1 MARRNFGTVR
11 RLPSGRWQ
19 ARYSTDD
26 GERIQAPT
34 TFPTKAD
41 ANHWLGSVETDIT
54 RGTWHDP
61 TLGRITIAEWSER
74 WMATKLPTVR
84 RATADQYEYILR
96 MHIVPHLGDRE
107 IGSITPS
114 EVQAWLATL
123 HRESGLAP
131 NTVAKVYR
139 LLKNLLG
146 GAVDL
151 EMIPR
156 NPCRLKGASTERP
169 PEIEVATPEQ
179 ISALA
184 DAVGDHYRALV
195 FVAAYGGLRWGE
207 LAGLQRRHVD
217 LERGV
222 VIVEQKLS
230 EVNGV
235 LEIDAPKSEAGR
247 RSVALPRV
255 AVDELAKHLV
265 QRVDQRATSLAF
277 ASDQGGFLRRSN
289 FRRRIW
295 LPATKAV
302 GLEGLRFHDLRHTGA
317 TLAAS
322 TGAPLRALMSRMG
335 HSTPAAALRYQ
346 HLIAGQ
352 DQGIAAAIDDAA
364 NPKTS
369 IPKVTSAAI
378 ADRGGE
384 GPSERDAVGRSSESS
399 DTWRILRHG
408 GPVQGSH
415 QGSLI

>member
-34 TFPTKAD
+34 TFLTKAD
-41 ANHWLGSVETDIT
+41 ANHWLASVETDIV
-54 RGTWHDP
+54 RGTWQDP
-61 TLGRITIAEWSER
+61 TLGRITVAEWSER
-74 WMATKLPTVR
+74 WLATKLPTVR

-107 IGSITPS
+107 IGSISPS

-179 ISALA
+179 VAALA
-184 DAVGDHYRALV
+184 DAVGDRYRALV

-217 LERGV
+217 LERGI

-247 RSVALPRV
+247 RSVALPTV
-255 AVDELAKHLV
+255 SVDELDRHLSRQV
-265 QRVDQRATSLAF
+265 GSTPTSLVF
-277 ASDQGGFLRRSN
+277 ASEHGGYLRRSN

-302 GLEGLRFHDLRHTGA
+302 NLEGFRFHDLRHTGA

-346 HLIAGQ
+346 HLVAGQ
-352 DQGIAAAIDDAA
+352 DSEIARSIDQL
-364 NPKTS
+364 
-369 IPKVTSAAI
+369 
-378 ADRGGE
+378 ADRRSGG
-384 GPSERDAVGRSSESS
+384 
-399 DTWRILRHG
+399 
-408 GPVQGSH
+408 H
-415 QGSLI
+415 QSVE

>member
-41 ANHWLGSVETDIT
+41 ANHWLASVETDIV
-54 RGTWHDP
+54 RGTWQDP
-61 TLGRITIAEWSER
+61 TLGRITVAEWSDR
-74 WMATKLPTVR
+74 WLATKLPTVR

-114 EVQAWLATL
+114 EIQAWLAML

-179 ISALA
+179 VSALA

-217 LERGV
+217 LEHGV

-235 LEIDAPKSEAGR
+235 LEIDAPKSAAGR
-247 RSVALPRV
+247 RSVALPKV
-255 AVDELAKHLV
+255 AVEELAWHVVQHVGEGAASLV
-265 QRVDQRATSLAF
+265 F
-277 ASDQGGFLRRSN
+277 ASDQGGYLRRSN

-295 LPATKAV
+295 LPAMKDV
-302 GLEGLRFHDLRHTGA
+302 GLEGFRFHDLRHTGA

-322 TGAPLRALMSRMG
+322 TGAPLRALMARMG
-335 HSTPAAALRYQ
+335 HSTPAASLRYQ
-346 HLIAGQ
+346 HLISGQ
-352 DQGIAAAIDDAA
+352 DDQIAAAMHDLAST
-364 NPKTS
+364 P
-369 IPKVTSAAI
+369 
-378 ADRGGE
+378 
-384 GPSERDAVGRSSESS
+384 RSSS
-399 DTWRILRHG
+399 
-408 GPVQGSH
+408 
-415 QGSLI
+415 